1 MRNILK
7 YLKSTII
14 MKFSIF
20 KKIKFLRN
28 KSVRS
33 LKKSHSFGTQI
44 KITIVMK
51 EESTDQIL

>member
-20 KKIKFLRN
+20 KKIRN